1 MKRAAAFAI
10 AGGVLAVG
18 GLAGVAIYAGRR
30 TPMRNAPP
38 AGQVGEVYA
47 LARAIA
53 SEQGSLNATAGL
65 GIGFAVRNHARH
77 LGHTILQTVAPHGWE
92 SQSGGGYVSTRVEP
106 AARHMG
112 LAAQVLQPNAFDIT
126 GGAEF
131 FDSPRAQRKLLAA
144 GAKGYTKTPEQ
155 VAAARRAS
163 GLELVTLPNVDP
175 DHLRFWRRA
184 GAGSNVS

>member
-30 TPMRNAPP
+30 TVTAAPT
-38 AGQVGEVYA
+38 ELYA

-65 GIGFAVRNHARH
+65 GIGFAVRNHARY
-77 LGHTILQTVAPHGWE
+77 LGRSILKTVAPNGWE
-92 SQSGGGYVSTRVEP
+92 SQQGGGYVSTRIEP
-106 AARHMG
+106 TSRHMG
-112 LAAQVLQPNAFDIT
+112 LAADVLAPGAMDVT

-131 FDSPRAQRKLLAA
+131 FDSPRAQRSLLAA
-144 GAKGYTKTPEQ
+144 KAKGYSKTPQQ
-155 VAAARRAS
+155 VAQARLAA
-163 GLELVTLPNVDP
+163 GLELVTLPNVNP
-175 DHLRFWRRA
+175 DHLRFWRRPA
-184 GAGSNVS
+184 DPTTRGVVS